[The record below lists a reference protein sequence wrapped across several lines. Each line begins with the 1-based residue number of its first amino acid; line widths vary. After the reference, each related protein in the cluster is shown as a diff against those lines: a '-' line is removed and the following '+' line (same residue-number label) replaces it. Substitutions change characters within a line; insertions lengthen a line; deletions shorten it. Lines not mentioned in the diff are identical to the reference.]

1 MTMHCVVV
9 AAATAVALLLAA
21 CGGGDAG
28 PRGELAGL
36 DDLRGRTV
44 AVASL
49 DGVPTLEL
57 RYLLRAEHDLEAAVV
72 GGDVTLVESPV
83 DSLQNLLESG
93 EIDAALFSERKAFQL
108 RDDERVYVLAHLAA
122 DTRDLTGE
130 PVLATILA
138 TYPDVAAEKPAAL
151 EELRAVLS
159 ESLTYFVANQ
169 DAVIDAVAADGDER
183 EFLHWW
189 WDRQDLIFGDTSSA
203 MQAQLLNLWG
213 VSQTLGDIDGYPT
226 IEAALFWGQEGAGPD
241 DGPPGATRTTVTL
254 AVLDDPG
261 RRCALYALEQRLIT
275 SDRIDVNL
283 TYLPLSALQE
293 AVPARQYDVV
303 ETSPLA
309 VPQNSNAGLG
319 LMVLSG
325 GLQDLDGT
333 LLFVRSASSGD

>member
-1 MTMHCVVV
+1 MTLRCVLAA
-9 AAATAVALLLAA
+9 AAATVALFLVA

-28 PRGELAGL
+28 PRGELSRL

-44 AVASL
+44 GVASL

-57 RYLLRAEHDLEAAVV
+57 RYVLRAEHDLEAAIV

-83 DSLQNLLESG
+83 DSLQGLLDSG
-93 EIDAALFSERKAFQL
+93 DVDAALLSERKAFQL
-108 RDDERVYVLAHLAA
+108 RDDDSVYVLARLAA

-138 TYPDVAAEKPAAL
+138 TYPDVAAEKPEAL
-151 EELRAVLS
+151 EELRAVIS
-159 ESLTYFVANQ
+159 ASLTYFRANQ
-169 DAVIDAVAADGDER
+169 DAVIEAVAADGDER
-183 EFLHWW
+183 EFLRWW
-189 WDRQDLIFGDTSSA
+189 WDRHDLVFGDASPA
-203 MQAQLLNLWG
+203 MQAQLLHLWG

-226 IEAALFWGQEGAGPD
+226 IEAALFRAQDGAGPD
-241 DGPPGATRTTVTL
+241 EGPPGATHTTVTL

-261 RRCALYALEQRLIT
+261 RRCALFALEQRLIT

-309 VPQNSNAGLG
+309 VPQKSNAVPGLI
-319 LMVLSG
+319 VLSG

-333 LLFVRSASSGD
+333 LLFVRSAAAGE